1 MINELKNGII
11 SLIKS
16 AIKETS
22 VTLPDHF
29 EWNEAI
35 IVVERHH
42 IIPLIYYGA
51 YKSGIELPISINKQL
66 KMATYNAA
74 IFDENQQNEL
84 SILFQA
90 FSHSGI
96 DYMPLKGIVLKQL
109 YPNPEMRIMS
119 DADILIRL
127 EQYTDITEIMLKL
140 GYHEVVESDHELIW
154 SKPPFMTI
162 ELHKRLIPSYNKDYY
177 SVFGDGWQLA
187 RRSDIDQHR
196 YEMHPE
202 DQLVYLF
209 THFSKHY
216 RDGGIGIKHFIDL
229 WLYMDKHSGLNMEYV
244 KAEFTKLQLYEF
256 FQNVHNT
263 IDVWF
268 NGTGSNKMSDFI
280 TERIFAS
287 GAYGA
292 DDDKII
298 AASVKRLKTMGSVS
312 HVQRRNI
319 FDLIFLPYRSM
330 CVKYPILRRIP
341 FLLPVFWIARIIQ
354 TALFKPDNVRKKR
367 AYIRTVSRE
376 NINRYHDELVYVG
389 LDFNFKE

>member
-1 MINELKNGII
+1 MI

-16 AIKETS
+16 AIKQTPI
-22 VTLPDHF
+22 TLPDNF
-29 EWNEAI
+29 DWNEAI
-35 IVVERHH
+35 RIAERHH
-42 IIPLIYYGA
+42 IIPLIYLGA
-51 YKSGIELPISINKQL
+51 HISGIELPTREIRQL
-66 KMATYNAA
+66 KTGTYKAT
-74 IFDENQQNEL
+74 ILDENQKNEL
-84 SILFQA
+84 SILFQT

-109 YPNPEMRIMS
+109 YPSPEMREMS

-127 EQYTDITEIMLKL
+127 EQYTEIAKIMLKL

-154 SKPPFMTI
+154 SQPPFMTI

-177 SVFGDGWQLA
+177 AVFGDGWQLA
-187 RRSDIDQHR
+187 RRSDIDWHR
-196 YEMHPE
+196 YEMLPE

-209 THFSKHY
+209 THFAKHY
-216 RDGGIGIKHFIDL
+216 RDGGIGIKHFVDL
-229 WLYMDKHSGLNMEYV
+229 LLYMDTNLGLNMEYV
-244 KAEFTKLQLYEF
+244 KAELTKLQLYEF

-268 NGTGSNKMSDFI
+268 NDTDSNEMSDFI
-280 TERIFAS
+280 TKRLFAS

-292 DDDKII
+292 DDEKTV
-298 AASVKRLKTMGSVS
+298 AASVKRLKAMGSAS

-319 FDLIFLPYRSM
+319 LDLIFLPYPSM

-341 FLLPVFWIARIIQ
+341 FILPVFWIIRAVQ
-354 TALFKPDNVRKKR
+354 TALFKPDNIRKRRDK
-367 AYIRTVSRE
+367 IRIASKE